1 MDSKNEEPS
10 KRPGIGGHRDVKRDW
25 GRLYITWIYAHY
37 IMGTLAIMLTALAAS
52 KFLGH
57 YNSYW
62 QDLLLFISAIMTALL
77 TFWRPG
83 EKADR
88 YRAAWVLLGNQI
100 DRYDAHEVNAEAVRR
115 V

>member
-1 MDSKNEEPS
+1 
-10 KRPGIGGHRDVKRDW
+10 
-25 GRLYITWIYAHY
+25 
-37 IMGTLAIMLTALAAS
+37 MLTALAAC

-88 YRAAWVLLGNQI
+88 YRAAWALLGNQI
-100 DRYDAHEVNAEAVRR
+100 DRYDAHEVNAESVRR
-115 V
+115 VCEYCEAMVRFTSPIAMPGAVKSRER